1 MAMNRGTIK
10 KSDSKYMTSS
20 NSKDDLR
27 YDDHGRK
34 LTSVESTGNLV
45 SRNRVNSE
53 GVSSGI
59 TLKSYQ

>member
-20 NSKDDLR
+20 NSKDELR
-27 YDDHGRK
+27 YEDHGRK